1 MWITRVN
8 GKDWWGSY
16 IICNGE
22 RSIMDF
28 IASIIQCIAPRHIEV
43 RNDEIWNMLIVGTKS
58 QQ

>member
-1 MWITRVN
+1 
-8 GKDWWGSY
+8 
-16 IICNGE
+16 
-22 RSIMDF
+22 MDF